1 MNFRDLL
8 IAAAL
13 CVLTSVAWAQ
23 EEEEENDPLEGNI
36 KLGYLATTG
45 NTETSSLNTGFNA
58 AYKVNRWTHE
68 ARGSAINA
76 SENNVTTAEAYELG
90 WKTGWDLTE
99 KDYLYGQLD
108 WRKDRFG
115 GFATQFSQTVGYGRH
130 FFDTGVHSLT
140 GNVGAGARQS
150 EDQLG
155 TTIDETIVT
164 GDLNYGWKFSETAE
178 FTQTLRVEAGDENT
192 FTEAVS
198 SIAATL
204 IGNLRLVASYT
215 YRNNSDVPLGS
226 EKTDTRT
233 AISLEYGF

>member
-13 CVLTSVAWAQ
+13 CVFASVAWAQ
-23 EEEEENDPLEGNI
+23 EEEEEASPFAGSV

-45 NTETSSLNTGFNA
+45 NTETSSLNSGINVSYT
-58 AYKVNRWTHE
+58 VNRWKHE
-68 ARGSAINA
+68 ARGSAVNA
-76 SENNVTTAEAYELG
+76 TENNVTTAEAYELG

-99 KDYLYGQLD
+99 KDYLFGQLD

-115 GFATQFSQTVGYGRH
+115 GFNTQFSQTVGYGRRIINN
-130 FFDTGVHSLT
+130 DVHKLT
-140 GNVGAGARQS
+140 GNLGAGARQS

-155 TTIDETIVT
+155 ISIDETIIT
-164 GDLNYGWKFSETAE
+164 GDLAYTWNFSETAE
-178 FTQTLRVEAGDENT
+178 FKQTVRVEAGDENT
-192 FTEAVS
+192 FSEAVT

-204 IGNLRLVASYT
+204 IGDLRLVASYT

-226 EKTDTRT
+226 ENTDTRT
-233 AISLEYGF
+233 ALSLEYGF